1 MKIIKIEMTSGM
13 ECPGGRWTNIS
24 VDGTSK
30 GRVYDDSNITL
41 GQVIQIILK
50 DYPAG
55 TKFTCNSVKAKN
67 EFKQLNY
74 ENNCWIVKTLTVSWL
89 LTL

>member
-1 MKIIKIEMTSGM
+1 MKTIKIEMTSGM
-13 ECPGGRWTNIS
+13 DCPGGQWTDVS

-55 TKFTCNSVKAKN
+55 TKFTCNSATAKN
-67 EFKQLNY
+67 EFKQL
-74 ENNCWIVKTLTVSWL
+74 TVA
-89 LTL
+89 TNA